1 MEINMKGGR
10 GVLFLGY
17 FLKFFKQFETLN
29 ARQGNLIIDSVR
41 RGSASPVENKSMR
54 EVKPHF
60 LAFFSFRPRKETTI
74 RAKIFHFFTRSPRF
88 SRALS
93 KIFPPVDQLF
103 SNSKTWK
110 LSQMVFQIR
119 WKIRLPLWFHKIF
132 WIFVAVIPIGE
143 ICGSQQHFSAKR
155 VATKTFQFGKT
166 LLMQV
171 MIGTK

>member
-60 LAFFSFRPRKETTI
+60 LAFFPSGHGKKPPFAQRFF
-74 RAKIFHFFTRSPRF
+74 IFSLAVHGFHEHFQRF
-88 SRALS
+88 FHL
-93 KIFPPVDQLF
+93 LT
-103 SNSKTWK
+103 NC
-110 LSQMVFQIR
+110 FQTQ
-119 WKIRLPLWFHKIF
+119 KPENYHKWYF
-132 WIFVAVIPIGE
+132 KYGE
-143 ICGSQQHFSAKR
+143 KFACLCGSIKFSEFSLR
-155 VATKTFQFGKT
+155 
-166 LLMQV
+166 
-171 MIGTK
+171 